1 MVMGRFETRTGPA
14 GGRRLSGP
22 AGDGGG
28 GGGFLSQRG
37 RLALNDASYDSALTP
52 QALENYHKADADLNL
67 SRAEVE
73 KQKMN
78 SSLRDQQCEDNKNEY
93 ANQLQKT
100 NDLQV

>member
-1 MVMGRFETRTGPA
+1 MLAER
-14 GGRRLSGP
+14 RRLSRP
-22 AGDGGG
+22 AGCGGSHRSPLTG
-28 GGGFLSQRG
+28 SV
-37 RLALNDASYDSALTP
+37 SAGP
-52 QALENYHKADADLNL
+52 QALDNYHKADADFNL

-100 NDLQV
+100 NDLQVGAAPTA